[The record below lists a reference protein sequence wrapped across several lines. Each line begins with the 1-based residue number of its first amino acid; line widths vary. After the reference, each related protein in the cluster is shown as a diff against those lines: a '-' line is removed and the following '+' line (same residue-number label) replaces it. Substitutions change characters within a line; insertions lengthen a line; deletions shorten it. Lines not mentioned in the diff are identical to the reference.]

1 MISEGRVRPIEILL
15 IEDNPADVRLTVE
28 GLKEAKVANKL
39 HAIMDGRKALDFL
52 FHRGEY
58 VEAPRPDVILLDL
71 NLPGVDGRTILKQI
85 KEDPILRVIPVVVI
99 TSSEAEADIIKSY
112 EFPRQLLHFQTDRF
126 RGVPEDRALHRG
138 LLVRGCEAA
147 AGGSLTALVR
157 P

>member
-1 MISEGRVRPIEILL
+1 MTSEGRVRPIEILL
-15 IEDNPADVRLTVE
+15 VEDNPADVRLTVE

-58 VEAPRPDVILLDL
+58 VDAPRPDVVLLDL

-85 KEDPILRVIPVVVI
+85 KEDPILRVIPVFVI

-112 EFPRQLLHFQTDRF
+112 EFHANCFISKPIDFEGFLKVVHSI
-126 RGVPEDRALHRG
+126 EDFWFEVVKLPP
-138 LLVRGCEAA
+138 VAA
-147 AGGSLTALVR
+147 
-157 P
+157 

>member
-1 MISEGRVRPIEILL
+1 MINEGRVRPIEILL

-58 VEAPRPDVILLDL
+58 VDAMRPDVVLLDL

-85 KEDPILRVIPVVVI
+85 KEDPILCVIPVFVI

-112 EFPRQLLHFQTDRF
+112 ESHANCFISKPIDFDGFLKVVHSI
-126 RGVPEDRALHRG
+126 EDFWFEVVKLPP
-138 LLVRGCEAA
+138 AA
-147 AGGSLTALVR
+147 A
-157 P
+157 

>member
-1 MISEGRVRPIEILL
+1 MTSEGRVRPIEILL
-15 IEDNPADVRLTVE
+15 VEDNPADVRLTVE

-58 VEAPRPDVILLDL
+58 VDAPRPDVVLLDL

-85 KEDPILRVIPVVVI
+85 KEDPILRVIPVFVI

-112 EFPRQLLHFQTDRF
+112 EFHANCFISKPIDFEGFLKVVHSI
-126 RGVPEDRALHRG
+126 EDFWFEVVKLPPK
-138 LLVRGCEAA
+138 AA
-147 AGGSLTALVR
+147 
-157 P
+157 

>member
-1 MISEGRVRPIEILL
+1 MTSEGRVRPIEILL
-15 IEDNPADVRLTVE
+15 VEDNPADVRLTVE

-58 VEAPRPDVILLDL
+58 VDAPRPDVVLLDL

-85 KEDPILRVIPVVVI
+85 KEDPILRVIPVFVI

-112 EFPRQLLHFQTDRF
+112 ESHANCFISKPIDFEGFLKVVHSI
-126 RGVPEDRALHRG
+126 EDFWFEVVKLPP
-138 LLVRGCEAA
+138 VAA
-147 AGGSLTALVR
+147 
-157 P
+157 